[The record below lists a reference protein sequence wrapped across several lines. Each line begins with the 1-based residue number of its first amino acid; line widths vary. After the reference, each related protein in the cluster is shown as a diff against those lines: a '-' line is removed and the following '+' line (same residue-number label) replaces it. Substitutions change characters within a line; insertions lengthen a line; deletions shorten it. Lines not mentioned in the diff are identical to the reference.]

1 MSDHHEQ
8 YYEHQDQDQ
17 DLDEHQP
24 HAAVPNLGMHHNEP
38 HLMPSDKQML
48 PETLPPL
55 QSVVSKPEGQFEVCN
70 YESHV

>member
-24 HAAVPNLGMHHNEP
+24 HAAVPNLGMHQNEP

-55 QSVVSKPEGQFEVCN
+55 
-70 YESHV
+70 